1 MLIVWPLAA
10 WVAALKLWPALSR
23 SPPPTPSVCLC
34 LLDST
39 HLLRQASQNWKTNLP
54 LFNSLSLSFPHFF
67 HCLPASLSLCLP
79 IYHSQLLSQLLFSL
93 VSERWKRCLTVKKN
107 LQLCF
112 ILHLTECCSCLWP
125 SAFTSVSHQT
135 FSPQKYLSFFCWH
148 TPNPLKNAIE
158 IQTTYATKLNNV
170 VSSI

>member
-10 WVAALKLWPALSR
+10 WVAALKLWPALPR
-23 SPPPTPSVCLC
+23 SPPPAPSVCLC

-39 HLLRQASQNWKTNLP
+39 HLLRQASQNIASWKTNLS
-54 LFNSLSLSFPHFF
+54 LFNSLSLSFSHFF
-67 HCLPASLSLCLP
+67 HCLPVSLSLCLS
-79 IYHSQLLSQLLFSL
+79 IYHSQLLSQLLLSL

-125 SAFTSVSHQT
+125 SASTSVSHKT
-135 FSPQKYLSFFCWH
+135 FSPHKYLSFSCWH
-148 TPNPLKNAIE
+148 TPNPFKKRNRNTDYICHK
-158 IQTTYATKLNNV
+158 TK
-170 VSSI
+170 